1 MGKKNKMQKTADQMR
16 DVSLKIHEAGQGAA
30 QRYNLTEAGKEGF
43 KSLQATTF
51 AKGAKQDI
59 RGNYP
64 VSNPLQNPDLIGKTT
79 TKVQRDEARKAYHT
93 GLDKFKET
101 DKAYLSEVEK
111 AKTGINSGG
120 VTRTIMKTKGL

>member
-51 AKGAKQDI
+51 AKDAKQDI

-93 GLDKFKET
+93 GLLTNLRKQIKRI
-101 DKAYLSEVEK
+101 YLRLKKLKQGLIV
-111 AKTGINSGG
+111 G
-120 VTRTIMKTKGL
+120 VLPEQL